1 MAQVAASR
9 NEGLGMKRPW
19 MVWVCAAVALGGVGC
34 GTSAP
39 SAADAPPA
47 GKSAS
52 AEGSS
57 SPAAQEVSLVVGD
70 AAQLREMIA
79 RHKGKVVL
87 VDCWATWC
95 GPCVQAFPHTVEL
108 ANKYR
113 DKGLATIAVSFDE
126 LADQPR
132 VIDFLKR
139 QGAWFDNLLSK
150 HDGVSQAAATD
161 FEVEALPQYRLYDRQ
176 GRLRHRWEGA
186 SDELERRI
194 VELLAEPS

>member
-1 MAQVAASR
+1 
-9 NEGLGMKRPW
+9 MKRPW
-19 MVWVCAAVALGGVGC
+19 VVGLCLALAAWLGGCAKSTPTVSGA
-34 GTSAP
+34 GSAGD
-39 SAADAPPA
+39 SVA
-47 GKSAS
+47 GSGVSRAT
-52 AEGSS
+52 G
-57 SPAAQEVSLVVGD
+57 EVSLVVGD
-70 AAQLREMIA
+70 AAKLREMIA

-113 DKGLATIAVSFDE
+113 EQGLATITVSFDE

-132 VIDFLKR
+132 VVDFLKR

-150 HDGVSQAAATD
+150 HDGVSQAAAND
-161 FEVEALPQYRLYDRQ
+161 FEVESLPQYRLYDRQ

-186 SDELERRI
+186 SDELESRI
-194 VELLAEPS
+194 VELLAERG